1 MEADEN
7 GNKIC
12 DETVHF
18 ITDKIMD
25 FIDSKYSLYKWDE
38 VEEICKAA
46 VILFPY
52 IELVGDYFLILHCL
66 ANNLVFSSQ
75 M

>member
-38 VEEICKAA
+38 VGEICKAA
-46 VILFPY
+46 
-52 IELVGDYFLILHCL
+52 YFVPVH
-66 ANNLVFSSQ
+66 
-75 M
+75 